1 MAYFT
6 ALRIED
12 HGAGPEQGPVLATAS
27 CTFKEQVHYPP
38 GGRQSL
44 PVAPA
49 RPSQLRGG
57 GTTEG
62 RGACP
67 RGSRRRPLVPN
78 QEDSTAPTSEST
90 RRTTAVRGAM
100 GIAPRLDLRVLGGQ
114 DLRGQEIGE
123 LIANH
128 VFLAAAKRLSSRR
141 AVGSA
146 DSYAGA
152 ARVDPQ
158 DPRGRPS
165 GFDSLASC
173 RLRRQLR
180 RGRARG
186 SAGSTRKAVGFRQ
199 FGELSAPPTATQGSC
214 ASPRESCFSSPSEKH
229 NPRLHGE
236 NRRKCDPTKREFVPT
251 TTAEWALTRATV
263 PAEREIIPALFTAPR
278 PSRNPDP
285 ESRVIAHGSGSKWSP
300 VGVYRIESSRAIGT
314 VSSWCA
320 ASDSRRR
327 LWLAVLTQLSIIQ
340 RSAGRRNLKAGIGNR

>member
-180 RGRARG
+180 RGRARAPANLAFLRPLKSTTLDSMERIDV
-186 SAGSTRKAVGFRQ
+186 SAIRRSESLYRPPPQNGHLRGLPFRQ
-199 FGELSAPPTATQGSC
+199 SAKSYRLFSPPLGLPGIRIPNH
-214 ASPRESCFSSPSEKH
+214 AS
-229 NPRLHGE
+229 L
-236 NRRKCDPTKREFVPT
+236 
-251 TTAEWALTRATV
+251 LTVA
-263 PAEREIIPALFTAPR
+263 
-278 PSRNPDP
+278 
-285 ESRVIAHGSGSKWSP
+285 
-300 VGVYRIESSRAIGT
+300 
-314 VSSWCA
+314 A
-320 ASDSRRR
+320 ASGPR
-327 LWLAVLTQLSIIQ
+327 
-340 RSAGRRNLKAGIGNR
+340 